1 MLDRIPE
8 LLNADEGF
16 VRRGRFMSTR
26 FLVEVGDKAYSV
38 AVDQGRVSVEE
49 GPFLLRSH
57 AFTISADAGDW
68 ERHWADPPPPGWQD
82 LFAMTK
88 DNRARVEGDLLPFM
102 QNLQYVKDLL
112 AAPRRLGGRA
122 DHD

>member
-1 MLDRIPE
+1 MLERIPE

-26 FLVEVGDKAYSV
+26 FLVEVGDKPYSV
-38 AVDQGRVSVEE
+38 TVEEGRVSVEE

-57 AFTISADAGDW
+57 AFAISAEAGDW
-68 ERHWADPPPPGWQD
+68 ERHWSDPPPPGWQD

-112 AAPRRLGGRA
+112 AAPRRLGGS
-122 DHD
+122 